1 VQYDAIII
9 GAGMSGLAAGIR
21 LAQQGR
27 RVAIVEK
34 HYVWG
39 GLNSFYGKSGY
50 SFDVGLHALTNF
62 VPKGTRGMP
71 LTRTIKQLRL
81 RYDDFALGE
90 HGHSEILFPDAHLL
104 FSNDFELLTE
114 EVARV
119 FPSEVDRFRALAK
132 EIETSVWDERP
143 KEFISARAEL
153 AKRLNDPMLLEMLLL
168 PTCYYGSAMEDD
180 VEWDQFKV
188 LFSSIFLEGLA
199 RPEGGVR
206 TILNLLVK
214 RFRKVGGELLMN
226 NGVARIHTGTD
237 AVVSG
242 VVLDDGREL
251 ESDTVISSAGL
262 VETMA
267 MCGSEI
273 EGRGVETAD
282 RGRLTFLESIY
293 VLDCTPTSLGHTA
306 ATSFFSTQSR
316 FDYHPPSDFC
326 DVRSGLVS
334 SPNNFASTK
343 PMKDQILRM
352 TVLANGNRWA
362 ELSPEAY
369 AAQKEI
375 EANRAEAALIE
386 FTNNENLRGEPR
398 QNWNQHTVFRDVF
411 TPKTIQH
418 FTSHPGGIVYGSP
431 RKRKSGETD
440 ITGLHLCGTDHGYLG
455 IVGAMASGCI
465 IANDQLLAPLQSS

>member
-1 VQYDAIII
+1 MQYDAIII

-21 LAQQGR
+21 LAQQDR

-39 GLNSFYGKSGY
+39 GLNSFYGKDGY
-50 SFDVGLHALTNF
+50 CFDVGLHALTNF

-81 RYDDFALGE
+81 RYDDFALGQ
-90 HGHSEILFPDAHLL
+90 HGHSEILFPGAELR
-104 FSNDFELLTE
+104 FTNDFEVLTE

-119 FPSEVDRFRALAK
+119 FPSELDRFVALAK
-132 EIETSVWDERP
+132 EVRETAWDERP
-143 KEFISARAEL
+143 TTFSSARSEL
-153 AKRLNDPMLLEMLLL
+153 ARRLRNPMLAEMLLL

-214 RFRKVGGELLMN
+214 RYRKVGGELLMN
-226 NGVARIHTGTD
+226 NGVARIAHD
-237 AVVSG
+237 EAG
-242 VVLDDGREL
+242 VRGVILDDGSEL

-262 VETMA
+262 VETMQL
-267 MCGSEI
+267 CGRATLQREVQP
-273 EGRGVETAD
+273 ED
-282 RGRLTFLESIY
+282 RGRLTFLESIS
-293 VLDCTPTSLGHTA
+293 VLDCSPESLGHTA

-316 FDYHPPSDFC
+316 FDYHPPAEHC

-334 SPNNFASTK
+334 SPNNFAATQ
-343 PMKDQILRM
+343 PIKDQILRM

-362 ELSPEAY
+362 GLGPEDY
-369 AAQKEI
+369 AAQKEL
-375 EANRAEAALIE
+375 EANRAVDALIE
-386 FTNNENLRGEPR
+386 FTSGENLRGARR
-398 QNWNQHTVFRDVF
+398 QNWNEHTVYRDIF
-411 TPKTIQH
+411 TPKTIQR

-431 RKRKSGETD
+431 RKRKQGETP
-440 ITGLHLCGTDHGYLG
+440 IAGLHLCGTDHGYLG

-465 IANDQLLAPLQSS
+465 IANERLLAPVQLS